1 MSEPGIPASR
11 LAHVLVY
18 FVNHSTAP
26 VNLGGAERSMLK
38 LVEDWY
44 ATDPDFEAVFLT
56 KAPRGKFI
64 EAVEQRGWAYLSFL
78 YRGWTIP
85 KPVAPV
91 SEITYFA
98 QDDYR
103 STLAII
109 AAMEQRRPDLVVT
122 NTVVAPWGAF
132 AAAVL
137 GIPHAWF
144 VREYGD
150 LDHRLSFQIGRQQT
164 FEDIG
169 LMSQAVFTNSLALK
183 KHVGQ
188 YLDENKVTVVYP
200 QVDASDLERKAALA
214 PEKAPFPA
222 SDAGLKVTVM
232 GRLSESKGQWRAI
245 DAIGELAA
253 RGIPASLCL
262 VGSQE
267 QPDYDVV
274 LTARASRLGVA
285 DRVSIVGEQANP
297 YPYIAAA
304 DVCVTPSGIEA
315 FGRSTLEYMLVGKP
329 VVASEGGGSAEL
341 VVPGET
347 GFLFDPDETG
357 ALADRLAAY
366 ASDPRMVAAH
376 AAAAAKRAGSLMSHE
391 FSNLA
396 AIERLKHT
404 ATLEPYRLPNI
415 SRYWFALPGHYFSA
429 GAGQRITI
437 SFILTRVR
445 GRVANL
451 VRRPLGAVRRRLRR

>member
-1 MSEPGIPASR
+1 M
-11 LAHVLVY
+11 LVY

-26 VNLGGAERSMLK
+26 VNLGGAERSMIK

-44 ATDPDFEAVFLT
+44 ATDPDFEAVFIT

-64 EAVEQRGWAYLSFL
+64 EAIEARGWAYLPYL

-98 QDDYR
+98 HDDYQA
-103 STLAII
+103 TLAIV
-109 AAMEQRRPDLVVT
+109 AAMEGRRPDLVVT

-150 LDHRLSFQIGRQQT
+150 LDHGLSFQIGRQQT

-183 KHVGQ
+183 HHVGQ
-188 YLDENKVTVVYP
+188 YLDESKVTVVYP
-200 QVDASDLERKAALA
+200 QVDVAQLLNKATAE
-214 PEKAPFPA
+214 PDISPFPQT
-222 SDAGLKVTVM
+222 DAGLRITVV
-232 GRLSESKGQWRAI
+232 GRLSETKGQWRAI
-245 DAIGELAA
+245 DAVGELAA
-253 RGIPASLCL
+253 RGILASLCL

-274 LTARASRLGVA
+274 LKARAQRLGIA
-285 DRVSIVGEQANP
+285 DRVTVVGERGNP
-297 YPYIAAA
+297 FPYIKAA

-315 FGRSTLEYMLVGKP
+315 FGRSTLEYMLTGKP
-329 VVASEGGGSAEL
+329 VVASAGGGSAEL
-341 VVPGET
+341 VLPGET
-347 GFLFDPDETG
+347 GFLFDPDDAS
-357 ALADRLAAY
+357 ALPAALELY
-366 ASDPRMVAAH
+366 ARDPALVAAH
-376 AAAAAKRAGSLMSHE
+376 AAAATNRALNLMDHE

-396 AIERLKHT
+396 AIERLKQT
-404 ATLEPYRLPNI
+404 AVLAPYRLPNI
-415 SRYWFALPGHYFSA
+415 ARYWFALPGHYFSA
-429 GAGQRITI
+429 DGRGPRITVA
-437 SFILTRVR
+437 FILTRLK
-445 GRVANL
+445 GRVVHQ
-451 VRRPLGAVRRRLRR
+451 VRRPLGAIRRLARR